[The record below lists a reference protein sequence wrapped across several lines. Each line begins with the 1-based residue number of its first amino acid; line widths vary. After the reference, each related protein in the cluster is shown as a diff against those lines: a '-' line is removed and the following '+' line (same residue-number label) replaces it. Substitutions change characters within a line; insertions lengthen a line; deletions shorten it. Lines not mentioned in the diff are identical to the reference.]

1 MSTDTEGRRL
11 NLWIQSLST
20 EHLLEHTSD
29 ELAEAFSKLS
39 NKTFEKIDKKPTI
52 VLPRTYR
59 DETRIPYD
67 EGFWTP
73 PRSNKSSGGESKGYR

>member
-1 MSTDTEGRRL
+1 MSTDTEVRRL

-20 EHLLEHTSD
+20 QYLLEHTSD
-29 ELAEAFSKLS
+29 ELAEEFSKLS
-39 NKTFEKIDKKPTI
+39 DKTFDKKPTI

-73 PRSNKSSGGESKGYR
+73 PRSSKSSGGESKGYR